1 MKFFNLLKKELKEML
16 TIQTIITLAVIV
28 AVLSFAGKGL
38 SNAIEEATEEGS
50 SVTICDK
57 DNTEFSKGI
66 INTLSQNVTKSMPSD
81 VAELNIVELKD
92 NDYSKEF
99 ERLDIN
105 NVVIIPKGFTDK
117 IKNGE
122 TAEFKYISKMTSL
135 TALSNAGN
143 NSDAMLSIMEGVV
156 KSKLYEDK
164 INTGKITANEVAQLD
179 SPVAVDETTVVA
191 DKSSDVS
198 STIVLSLC
206 QMQGMFIP
214 IIVFLLIMYSSQM
227 LLNAIST
234 EKLDKT
240 LETLL
245 SAPISR
251 MSVLSAKM
259 LAAAIV
265 AAIMAI
271 AFMFGMN
278 NMTSV
283 YSTGGDVSQY
293 SNVLNDLGLT
303 LSVGGYALV
312 GLQMFMSV
320 LIGLSLSLVLGALAK
335 DIKSAQ
341 ALVMPIL
348 FTAMIPYLLS
358 MVLDIKTLSP
368 VFKYIVY
375 AIPFT
380 HTFMSSENIMFGNM
394 SLYWGGLIYQVIILA
409 ISMTIAVRIFTSDK
423 IFTISFSFGERRKN
437 KKAKTV

>member
-16 TIQTIITLAVIV
+16 TIQTIATLVIIV
-28 AVLSFAGKGL
+28 ALLSFAGKGL
-38 SNAIEEATEEGS
+38 AGAIDDAEEESSNIT
-50 SVTICDK
+50 VCDK

-66 INTLSQNVTKSMPSD
+66 VNILEQNKSDSSN
-81 VAELNIVELKD
+81 VSNVNIVELKSD
-92 NDYSKEF
+92 DYSKEL
-99 ERLDIN
+99 ERLDLES
-105 NVVIIPKGFTDK
+105 VVIIPEGFTDK
-117 IKNGE
+117 IQKGE
-122 TAEFKYISKMTSL
+122 TANFKYVSKMTSL
-135 TALSNAGN
+135 TALSNAGYD
-143 NSDAMLSIMEGVV
+143 SDSILSIMENVV
-156 KSKLYEDK
+156 KSYLYEEK
-164 INTGKITANEVAQLD
+164 IASGKITTEEITQLD
-179 SPVAVDETTVVA
+179 SPVSIDETTVVA
-191 DKSSDVS
+191 DKSSDIS
-198 STIVLSLC
+198 SNIVLSLC

-251 MSVLSAKM
+251 MSVLSSKM

-265 AAIMAI
+265 AAIMAV

-303 LSVGGYALV
+303 LSVGEYVLV

-348 FTAMIPYLLS
+348 FTAMIPYILS

-368 VFKYIVY
+368 VFRYIIY

-380 HTFMSSENIMFGNM
+380 HTFMSSENVMFGNM
-394 SLYWGGLIYQVIILA
+394 GLYWGGLIYQFIILA
-409 ISMTIAVRIFTSDK
+409 ISMTFAIKVFTSDK
-423 IFTISFSFGERRKN
+423 IFTMSLSIGEKRRN
-437 KKAKTV
+437 KKSKTA

>member
-1 MKFFNLLKKELKEML
+1 
-16 TIQTIITLAVIV
+16 
-28 AVLSFAGKGL
+28 
-38 SNAIEEATEEGS
+38 
-50 SVTICDK
+50 
-57 DNTEFSKGI
+57 
-66 INTLSQNVTKSMPSD
+66 
-81 VAELNIVELKD
+81 
-92 NDYSKEF
+92 
-99 ERLDIN
+99 
-105 NVVIIPKGFTDK
+105 
-117 IKNGE
+117 
-122 TAEFKYISKMTSL
+122 
-135 TALSNAGN
+135 
-143 NSDAMLSIMEGVV
+143 
-156 KSKLYEDK
+156 
-164 INTGKITANEVAQLD
+164 
-179 SPVAVDETTVVA
+179 
-191 DKSSDVS
+191 
-198 STIVLSLC
+198 
-206 QMQGMFIP
+206 
-214 IIVFLLIMYSSQM
+214 M

>member
-16 TIQTIITLAVIV
+16 TIQTIATLVIIV

-38 SNAIEEATEEGS
+38 SNAIDDATEEGS
-50 SVTICDK
+50 SVTICDQ

-66 INTLSQNVTKSMPSD
+66 ISTLQQNVTKNLQSD
-81 VAELNIVELKD
+81 VTELNIVELKND
-92 NDYSKEF
+92 DYSKEL
-99 ERLDIN
+99 ERLDIES
-105 NVVIIPKGFTDK
+105 VVIIPKGFSEK
-117 IKNGE
+117 IQNGE
-122 TAEFKYISKMTSL
+122 TAKFNYVSKMTSL
-135 TALSNAGN
+135 TALSNAGY
-143 NSDAMLSIMEGVV
+143 NSDAMLSIIEGAV

-164 INTGKITANEVAQLD
+164 ISTGKITANEVAQLD
-179 SPVAVDETTVVA
+179 SPVAIDETTVVA

-198 STIVLSLC
+198 SNIVLSLC

-265 AAIMAI
+265 AAVMAV

-278 NMTSV
+278 NMTSA
-283 YSTGGDVSQY
+283 YSTGGDISQY
-293 SNVLNDLGLT
+293 SNVLSDLGLT
-303 LSVGGYALV
+303 LSVGGYVLV

-348 FTAMIPYLLS
+348 FTAMIPYILS
-358 MVLDIKTLSP
+358 MILDIKTLSP
-368 VFKYIVY
+368 VFRYIVY

-394 SLYWGGLIYQVIILA
+394 GLYWGGLIYQFIILA
-409 ISMTIAVRIFTSDK
+409 ISMTFAIKVFTSDK
-423 IFTISFSFGERRKN
+423 IFTISLSLGEKRKN
-437 KKAKTV
+437 KKAKTQ